1 MSTRLYT
8 PTRVI
13 LGKGAEESLA
23 GELEIDGARKV
34 LIHYGS
40 ERIVKEDALRHA
52 KSHTPNYKEPT
63 EPVTSKRSSAFL
75 ALRTYAERN
84 GGEVYSPDAQTFVV
98 RTNVPGFS
106 VVAKETPTGE
116 VSLSLRNGYGN
127 ILSSVGA
134 ITSTK
139 QFDAFLRKEGL
150 SLSKNTAIDVN
161 LSSSAAYSEIRR

>member
-1 MSTRLYT
+1 MLIQKHAIDFNKVVGLSDSEIIREILST
-8 PTRVI
+8 
-13 LGKGAEESLA
+13 
-23 GELEIDGARKV
+23 DRKPCDA
-34 LIHYGS
+34 

-63 EPVTSKRSSAFL
+63 EPVTSNRSSAFL

-84 GGEVYSPDAQTFVV
+84 GGEIYSPDAQTFVV

>member
-1 MSTRLYT
+1 MLIQKHAIDFNKAVGLSDSEIIREILST
-8 PTRVI
+8 
-13 LGKGAEESLA
+13 
-23 GELEIDGARKV
+23 DRKPC
-34 LIHYGS
+34 YA

-106 VVAKETPTGE
+106 VVAKETPTGD